1 MSTPKPSASSNTGS
15 PVQVERTFKR
25 FNRGQRWE
33 HGLLFLFILVML
45 LTGLPQKYQSTNWG
59 QWIIS
64 SPERLIQLQN
74 VHHIFALLLTALAL
88 YHLVRIFVLIVRRI
102 LPGDMLPTWQDV
114 RDAWQML
121 KYLLFISREKPRF
134 GKYNFEQKFTYWFV
148 FFAVGILMVS
158 GFILWFPII
167 VTRFLPGGVVPAAF
181 LAHGDEAVAL
191 AVFILI
197 WHVYHVHLE
206 RLNLSIFTGRL
217 SEDEMRQ
224 YHALEYEHLTGKK
237 AGSEPKPQG
246 GSK

>member
-1 MSTPKPSASSNTGS
+1 MSTPKPSASPKATA

-33 HGLLFLFILVML
+33 HGLLFLIILVLL
-45 LTGLPQKYQSTNWG
+45 LTGLPQKYASTSWG
-59 QWIIS
+59 QWVIS
-64 SPERLIQLQN
+64 SPERLTQIQTI
-74 VHHIFALLLTALAL
+74 HHFFALLLTALVL
-88 YHLVRIFVLIVRRI
+88 YHLGRIVVLLFRRS

-114 RDAWQML
+114 RDAWQMI

-148 FFAVGILMVS
+148 FFAVGILLIS

-167 VTRFLPGGVVPAAF
+167 ITRVLPGGVVPAAY
-181 LAHGDEAVAL
+181 LAHGDEAIAL
-191 AVFILI
+191 AIFILI

-217 SEDEMRQ
+217 NEDEMRR
-224 YHALEYEHLTGKK
+224 YHALEYERLTGKK
-237 AGSEPKPQG
+237 VEEDPKPRG
-246 GSK
+246 GSQ

>member
-1 MSTPKPSASSNTGS
+1 MSKPKSSAPSNAGS

-25 FNRGQRWE
+25 FTRGQRWE
-33 HGLLFLFILVML
+33 HGLLFVFILVLL
-45 LTGLPQKYQSTNWG
+45 LTGLPQKYQSTSWG

-64 SPERLIQLQN
+64 SPERLVQIQN
-74 VHHIFALLLTALAL
+74 IHHIFALMLTALVL
-88 YHLVRIFVLIVRRI
+88 YHLGRIIVLIFRRK

-114 RDAWQML
+114 RDAWQMV

-148 FFAVGILMVS
+148 FFGVGILMVS

-167 VTRFLPGGVVPAAF
+167 VTRFLPGGAVPAAF

-191 AVFILI
+191 AVFIVI

-206 RLNLSIFTGRL
+206 RLNLSIFTGNL
-217 SEDEMRQ
+217 SEEEMRK
-224 YHALEYEHLTGKK
+224 YHALEYERLTGKK
-237 AGSEPKPQG
+237 ADSEPKSQG